1 MLSLSPSRT
10 WQTAL
15 CRFFLFTH
23 IKRCVVL
30 SYTFTWTLII
40 EIPYLSMHFPQAVDT
55 RMCQVL

>member
-1 MLSLSPSRT
+1 MLSLSPSRM

-15 CRFFLFTH
+15 LFTH
-23 IKRCVVL
+23 IKRCIVL

-40 EIPYLSMHFPQAVDT
+40 EIPYFSVHVPPAEDT